1 MNGVGANIE
10 HTPSK
15 GSGSKLSLGEV
26 GLTSPVSEGANL
38 FDEMLALDEVEG
50 AHEAP
55 QVSVDMAVTDL
66 ESAHAEG
73 DVNKDNALSGAE
85 LENLVVSQYPPTL
98 PEGEVSV
105 EGDNGPSAGLT
116 PEIETTPLNFSDVTE
131 SVEPQEASQMSEAE
145 NKDFDTSSEHV
156 DAPQTEPHSSDVEID
171 PIAGLATAAVV
182 DEPVSLPSGA
192 ALQNPL
198 KRAETAIARARAA
211 TDDDSG
217 EGGFGRNALAGIPAT
232 LDGEQLL
239 DEAEHPIPLAFSQSK
254 TFEGAGDDNRP
265 RPVAPNFGTAEPVVE
280 ATKDKAISPPSDLAK
295 APEAQAADA
304 TKTAVM
310 NDVVDADD
318 ALLVVQRMGAKGTQI
333 PFAMSEN
340 TPDAELQTMPESKT
354 AEGDVKT
361 DVTKI
366 KLTLDGDFAQD
377 GSIKAE
383 SDQKQ
388 PTGVNVSGPSIL
400 EMKGRDL
407 LQASTTQPETQ
418 QLAAKDVLPKA
429 ALALSL
435 RDAQWGQRLVAQIQ
449 KMHTEGS
456 ARYEISLRPKNLGD
470 MNVTLEVR
478 GEETQVRIV
487 TETTAASRVLIGA
500 ENRLSQML
508 DAAGFKLSSLSA
520 SMGASSHLGNGQG
533 QSSSKHK
540 QHDMPGKSKMRQGA
554 APEVTAHR
562 TNATQ
567 SGAVNVLA

>member
-15 GSGSKLSLGEV
+15 GSGSKLSLSEV

-38 FDEMLALDEVEG
+38 FDEMLALDEVEA

-55 QVSVDMAVTDL
+55 RVSVDVAVTDL
-66 ESAHAEG
+66 ESAYAEG
-73 DVNKDNALSGAE
+73 DLSKNNALSGAE
-85 LENLVVSQYPPTL
+85 LENLAVLPKL
-98 PEGEVSV
+98 PEGEVSA
-105 EGDNGPSAGLT
+105 EGGNSPSAVLT
-116 PEIETTPLNFSDVTE
+116 PELEATPLSFSDVTE
-131 SVEPQEASQMSEAE
+131 SVEPQESSQMSEAE
-145 NKDFDTSSEHV
+145 NEGFGTSTEHIDV
-156 DAPQTEPHSSDVEID
+156 AQTEKHSSDVEID

-182 DEPVSLPSGA
+182 AEPVLLPSGA

-198 KRAETAIARARAA
+198 KRAEMAIARARAA
-211 TDDDSG
+211 TGEESG
-217 EGGFGRNALAGIPAT
+217 DGDFGRNAVAGIPAT
-232 LDGEQLL
+232 SDGEQLP
-239 DEAEHPIPLAFSQSK
+239 DDTEQAIPLAFPKSK
-254 TFEGAGDDNRP
+254 TLDGGPDENRP
-265 RPVAPNFGTAEPVVE
+265 RPVVPNLGNAEPVLE
-280 ATKDKAISPPSDLAK
+280 ATKDKAISPPGDLAK
-295 APEAQAADA
+295 ALEAQTADA
-304 TKTAVM
+304 TKTTVLD
-310 NDVVDADD
+310 DVVDAND
-318 ALLVVQRMGAKGTQI
+318 ARLAVQRVGANGTQI

-340 TPDAELQTMPESKT
+340 TPDAELQTMPESKA

-388 PTGVNVSGPSIL
+388 PTNVNVSGPSIL

-407 LQASTTQPETQ
+407 LQASTTQPEMQ
-418 QLAAKDVLPKA
+418 QHAAKDVLPKA

-500 ENRLSQML
+500 EDRLSQML

-520 SMGASSHLGNGQG
+520 SMGAGSQLGNGQG